1 MINFRHPPHLSKRY
15 ITPQGHRPCIRAA
28 STLVHL
34 LSMDF
39 HQTGALN
46 VPPLGSKQLGFV
58 GPKSTSGFLLYGRI
72 LVLYYLKIPEPSAFP
87 STNFVAALRTVRVP
101 NHSSSCL
108 FLHHWRALFKLAL
121 LAKHKLGDPK
131 RSGRAS
137 RRPGSKYI
145 DRMQL
150 QRPLRELKIVCMAR
164 DSTSLGDSP
173 NRY

>member
-137 RRPGSKYI
+137 RRP
-145 DRMQL
+145 
-150 QRPLRELKIVCMAR
+150 V
-164 DSTSLGDSP
+164 STSMPVECSSISALCVSSKSYYGQGFDFSW
-173 NRY
+173 